1 MRIVI
6 IDCLIKPR
14 WSLYFFAFLY
24 KLLLEFSGSLIQWF
38 SDQDRSLSKRDKINE
53 QNLELFL
60 KVACSA
66 TLTIKCFYNL
76 KRLEFYQVYLLDFWL
91 QNEMKKKLHG
101 WSTGLP
107 VEIWWNLMKFDE
119 IWWNLLKFVEITNL
133 NQIISNNLFDKKDG
147 FQKKSS
153 KRYFGMLELLSTKR
167 TPTN

>member
-91 QNEMKKKLHG
+91 QNEMKKNFMDDLRVYLLKFD
-101 WSTGLP
+101 
-107 VEIWWNLMKFDE
+107 EIWWNLMKFDE
-119 IWWNLLKFVEITNL
+119 ICWNLLKLLIWIKLF
-133 NQIISNNLFDKKDG
+133 QIIYLIKKMV
-147 FQKKSS
+147 FKK
-153 KRYFGMLELLSTKR
+153 KVQRDTLVC
-167 TPTN
+167 